1 MRYIR
6 VRNGKILQIS
16 QNPIQATS
24 PTDRIYSL
32 NIDHNYV
39 VLQDDGTPRPMTEQ
53 EINDYYQ
60 MQFNKAKSNLTLL
73 IHQKRKQ
80 LENLGITLH
89 TSAGDYIVDTS
100 QIGRSN
106 LQGTILTYEIGN
118 LDKTSDAV
126 PWKFENG
133 FLELNYNQLKE
144 ISAFVTDYIE
154 KLFLAEKQHYDAI
167 EQLTTIEEIQNYDLD
182 QFWPSNEYNSQTI

>member
-1 MRYIR
+1 MHYILTIENNIVTR
-6 VRNGKILQIS
+6 KFKSNHPPTAPNAILVDEATWNS
-16 QNPIQATS
+16 VEVGMEKTDDGFVYPDNLIQAKKDALKTS
-24 PTDRIYSL
+24 VY
-32 NIDHNYV
+32 
-39 VLQDDGTPRPMTEQ
+39 
-53 EINDYYQ
+53 
-60 MQFNKAKSNLTLL
+60 
-73 IHQKRKQ
+73 QKRKQ
-80 LENLGITLH
+80 LENSGITIH
-89 TSAGDYIVDTS
+89 TSQGDYIVDTS

-118 LDKTSDAV
+118 LDKTSDTV

-133 FLELNYNQLKE
+133 FLELNYDQLKE

-182 QFWPSNEYNSQTI
+182 QFWPSNEYNASF